1 MRASRS
7 LASLTAWVAAA
18 CVTLPQPTPADVQ
31 VANQK
36 WPDASL
42 ETLQAGRKALVAR
55 CSGCHTVPL
64 PSEFSPA
71 EWLPILADMHDEAKV
86 TEADRLLIDQFVLTL
101 SESYR
106 RNGASK

>member
-1 MRASRS
+1 MRAHRCVIS
-7 LASLTAWVAAA
+7 LATLWASA
-18 CVTLPQPTPADVQ
+18 CVTLPQPTPADVL

-36 WPDASL
+36 WPEANL

-64 PSEFSPA
+64 PSEFSPT
-71 EWLPILADMHDEAKV
+71 EWLPILADMHEEAHV
-86 TEADRLLIDQFVLTL
+86 TEADRVLIDQFVLTL

-106 RNGASK
+106 RNGANK